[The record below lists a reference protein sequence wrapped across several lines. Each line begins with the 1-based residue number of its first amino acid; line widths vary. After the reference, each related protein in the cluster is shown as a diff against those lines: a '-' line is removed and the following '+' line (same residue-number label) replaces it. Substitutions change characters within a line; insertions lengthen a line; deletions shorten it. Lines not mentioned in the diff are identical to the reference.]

1 MIELTTYYQIVR
13 SYDSNLF
20 KIEQRFTNV
29 QLDIDFE
36 ALNKK
41 ILKDYDLSNVKNIY
55 IGKNVSF
62 PRFKIKDNEKFKN
75 CTEKK
80 AEVIITEH
88 LEPGSRYPNRY
99 YVFKTP
105 DDLYYAFQPWDVVLI
120 ENITKNKN
128 VKEGDILSFLI
139 SKNILP
145 EGTAS
150 LGRIPIRRESKK
162 NLDKIRT
169 VENATLPLVD
179 KTVLEKYLAND
190 NLTPDAESLK
200 NISNLLKSKDA
211 QNISLG
217 IDMLI
222 NFNII
227 NNRVKIYNII
237 KPNLQDIRH
246 KAYGKLQSAVW
257 KNILDQLGFY
267 NTGHFEVSN
276 IKLTMR
282 KFYEQAVNEED
293 KEEARTILVDLM
305 KEEINRMIQNNET
318 ELYNIKFDYN
328 IE

>member
-20 KIEQRFTNV
+20 KVEQRITNI

-36 ALNKK
+36 VLNKK
-41 ILKDYDLSNVKNIY
+41 ILKDYDLSNVKNIH
-55 IGKNVSF
+55 IGKSVSF
-62 PRFKIKDNEKFKN
+62 PRFKIKDNEKFKI

-80 AEVIITEH
+80 AEIIITEY

-105 DDLYYAFQPWDVVLI
+105 DNFYYTFQPWDISFI
-120 ENITKNKN
+120 ENLTKNKN
-128 VKEGDILSFLI
+128 IKEGDILSFLI
-139 SKNILP
+139 NINILP

-162 NLDKIRT
+162 NLDKIKT
-169 VENATLPLVD
+169 IENATLPLVD
-179 KTVLEKYLAND
+179 KNVLEKYLANN
-190 NLTPDAESLK
+190 NLTPDAESLD

-227 NNRVKIYNII
+227 NNRVKIYNILKTI
-237 KPNLQDIRH
+237 YNLEKYFRSIR
-246 KAYGKLQSAVW
+246 
-257 KNILDQLGFY
+257 I
-267 NTGHFEVSN
+267 
-276 IKLTMR
+276 
-282 KFYEQAVNEED
+282 
-293 KEEARTILVDLM
+293 
-305 KEEINRMIQNNET
+305 
-318 ELYNIKFDYN
+318 
-328 IE
+328 